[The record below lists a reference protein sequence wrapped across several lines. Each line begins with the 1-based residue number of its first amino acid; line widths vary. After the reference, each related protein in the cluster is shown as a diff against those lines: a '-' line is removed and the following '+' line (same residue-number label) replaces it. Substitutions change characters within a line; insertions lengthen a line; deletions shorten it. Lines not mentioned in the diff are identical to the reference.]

1 MIHPS
6 QKEWDELREYEQH
19 RLKSI
24 KVLTNDEIL
33 NIDRWLLG
41 LHHVYEELRYPM
53 SSRVSQATKY
63 LRANEKAWYER
74 NKSEVHEDW
83 IIFCKRLKQYVHR
96 RFQDIIHP
104 PPPSSEQHVQPMNGR
119 TRLEQRTRESFVKYS
134 GEGDGEAWLLQT
146 MSQFKRQD
154 FSRFDQLQSIPFL
167 LEDASYLWYV
177 KTEQSISS
185 FEIFSKTFL
194 RRYSTSPT
202 SSSENNVSLAS
213 SLSITMAREI
223 IKSPSYF
230 RGSKDDVIDWLEK
243 LEQRFKMAHWSDE
256 NKLQYISIHLQ
267 DDAYRWWNQASTSI
281 TSWSSF
287 VQAIK
292 QAFGSTKMKELAL
305 EQFKWYKQ
313 TVNQPMAQYYAQVLE
328 LCKKV
333 DADMTESMKLQYLL
347 AGVKDSLKLHI
358 ALHDPPTPETFLAC
372 ARKVED
378 TLSLTGSNYDVPP
391 VDVQQ
396 DVIMHRQPMAAV
408 NHSLSQAISIIVTNR
423 QLECH
428 HRICDGKINKFR
440 WIETISVL
448 VKRIIPRHRNDLD
461 PLVTAVVL
469 PVITRGIVPKTISSR
484 EASFGG
490 VVFDKEYQ
498 YPSIGNNTPLLY
510 ISTCVGDL
518 PMNLMIDTGA
528 TRAFIKI
535 KCFNAMKETRV
546 VNQQKHRVSLADDRT
561 DLVA

>member
-1 MIHPS
+1 MSKSTRSNLDLQSTPISELLLQPSMSDMKGEKNTSSDMITDMPSEQHTAESKHDQKDQVIGMIHLS
-6 QKEWDELREYEQH
+6 QKEWDELREYEQQ

-24 KVLTNDEIL
+24 KVLSNDEML

-41 LHHVYEELRYPM
+41 LHHAYEELRYPM
-53 SSRVSQATKY
+53 SSRVSQATTY
-63 LRANEKAWYER
+63 LRPNEKAWYER

-83 IIFCKRLKQYVHR
+83 IIFCKRLKQYVQR
-96 RFQDIIHP
+96 RFQDTTHP
-104 PPPSSEQHVQPMNGR
+104 PPSEQPVQLMNGR
-119 TRLEQRTRESFVKYS
+119 TRLEQRIRESFVKYS

-154 FSRFDQLQSIPFL
+154 FTRSDQLQSIPFL
-167 LEDASYLWYV
+167 LEDAAYLWYV

-185 FEIFSKTFL
+185 FEIFSKLFL

-202 SSSENNVSLAS
+202 SPSENNVSLAS

-292 QAFGSTKMKELAL
+292 QAFGSTKMKELAF
-305 EQFKWYKQ
+305 EQLKWYKQ
-313 TVNQPMAQYYAQVLE
+313 TVNQSITQYYDQVLE
-328 LCKKV
+328 LCKRV
-333 DADMTESMKLQYLL
+333 DAGMTESMKLQYLL

-358 ALHDPPTPETFLAC
+358 ALHDPQTPETFLVY

-378 TLSLTGSNYDVPP
+378 TLSLTGSNYDMPP
-391 VDVQQ
+391 VNIQQ
-396 DVIMHRQPMAAV
+396 DVLMNRQPMPSSNQSQSNDQHYRYEETTRRPV
-408 NHSLSQAISIIVTNR
+408 NSRPKNQQVSMDRNAQRSSQDNNT
-423 QLECH
+423 
-428 HRICDGKINKFR
+428 
-440 WIETISVL
+440 T
-448 VKRIIPRHRNDLD
+448 
-461 PLVTAVVL
+461 
-469 PVITRGIVPKTISSR
+469 SSR
-484 EASFGG
+484 RF
-490 VVFDKEYQ
+490 
-498 YPSIGNNTPLLY
+498 TP
-510 ISTCVGDL
+510 TCYTCGTPGHYSRDC
-518 PMNLMIDTGA
+518 
-528 TRAFIKI
+528 TRNRF
-535 KCFNAMKETRV
+535 E
-546 VNQQKHRVSLADDRT
+546 
-561 DLVA
+561 